1 MENRVD
7 GEPEAVDGAL
17 CSARGQH
24 LVLALPRHLTT
35 RINRVAKVIVSEYST
50 ILTTS
55 FLCALQWNYLPLHSN
70 IRSIID

>member
-1 MENRVD
+1 MQNRVD

-17 CSARGQH
+17 CFARGQH

-35 RINRVAKVIVSEYST
+35 RINRVAKVIFVSEYST
-50 ILTTS
+50 ILS
-55 FLCALQWNYLPLHSN
+55 FLCALQWNYLSLYSN